1 MGKARLFIYP
11 AGGLFVAG
19 HSLAFSKEQ
28 RLMLFMT
35 RIVDGASDR
44 FGDRPAETTTPR
56 MQCGSWEVR
65 RLGTQQ
71 APPLLS
77 LPLEERSH
85 SQEAARGG
93 GGAFAE
99 AGGVWFSLL
108 REQAVGDPALTGAT
122 LSRSPSSH
130 TVSRQVKAA
139 GSAGPKAGRRWQRE
153 GRGVD
158 GKVELGGTARLTR
171 ASLVSTVRIV
181 GQVQFW

>member
-1 MGKARLFIYP
+1 
-11 AGGLFVAG
+11 
-19 HSLAFSKEQ
+19 
-28 RLMLFMT
+28 
-35 RIVDGASDR
+35 
-44 FGDRPAETTTPR
+44 

-85 SQEAARGG
+85 SQEAARGR
-93 GGAFAE
+93 GAFAE

-171 ASLVSTVRIV
+171 VSLVSTVRIV